1 MANRSQNDRGGS
13 RSSASRSRRSG
24 EEARSEGD
32 ALAESFYRQLTK
44 AARRLA
50 GEDDEDLARTGRRIW
65 HFLGFNRRRLG
76 NIFQS
81 VSKEARLTLAAL
93 PYLLHVNL
101 PRLPGHAG
109 PTANING
116 INNFEFNRTIADSVK
131 TLFGMDEPP
140 PPAPRFRPL
149 IRSVFMSTDLGT
161 LGQGERRTVTI
172 YLIADTRL
180 LGEPAQEALENR
192 NADLHKWA
200 KRRGLFLQFV
210 LLDPNMVQNG
220 DFGEVQGEPERGAL
234 ALEQFYREAIYVSGE
249 IPIWWCA
256 APDADAREY
265 QEATKLV
272 ERCGFGV
279 ISAFMDL
286 GPINLP
292 SIDVRRRAML
302 ARLNHEEASPLALL
316 LNFALLIY
324 QSDDVTPLC
333 DRLKAQVFRGSAV
346 AQFLDPYVLLFDA
359 VAEELAQRG
368 KWNELRLMSRLLY
381 VKVAFNA
388 IGRGNPIDVFE
399 GRFELVRPYILR
411 WGWEQELIDGVDALQ
426 NWAYRGVNRF
436 DRQLREFT
444 LGIYRLLAVRAKRTP
459 GRFDDEE
466 VAMLGRRLVAWI
478 GTQPGRVTPQFNY
491 LLQENHPRSAL
502 VLSEQVRGRDRKWT
516 LHRCSLRDTEPDML
530 PPAVYEGESLSA
542 AVTWALANGFY
553 RRGTD
558 VGVLRKKT
566 HVATGAAKNLFSLL
580 EPVVGR
586 PDPLGL
592 AAERFADARQIRRA
606 MLLINFDG
614 TKLIQERAENSGAA
628 HVVTANWDI
637 LNYGRD
643 RKNRVEDV
651 AVVSRNSWDEIT
663 CRSLSG
669 QRALARAMR
678 HIFTDLDPSEGFH
691 AAPEV
696 IVPDERHLR
705 VTRNRV
711 QRLLDAAAEA
721 MTDSVRPNER
731 RVFLYESGGEF
742 QALCRNRT
750 KIRVRDARGL
760 RGVVRTLNAFTETR
774 QEIIF
779 DQLSPSLGDLRV
791 MFERQHSDANM
802 EVCIGWRKTQNGG
815 YILICDE
822 TNRVYMRRLPTRGL
836 EDALIRLVRR
846 IIYLIKDRAKDIRTL
861 RRMLRVFELRGGHDA
876 GSRIQ
881 LLEDTVRVFTR
892 FSEPRPRHPEIFLR
906 GDLRK
911 GRDGVYMEYGG
922 RDYKPARMG
931 RRYAVNLVRKLLEHR
946 KKYAEFNLF
955 IEASTVR
962 FQETTR
968 ERRDACIVRQLRLI
982 DLYERLLGRA
992 LKVSVG
998 AESKV
1003 MLSENTHSRG
1013 GAR

>member
-1 MANRSQNDRGGS
+1 
-13 RSSASRSRRSG
+13 
-24 EEARSEGD
+24 
-32 ALAESFYRQLTK
+32 
-44 AARRLA
+44 
-50 GEDDEDLARTGRRIW
+50 
-65 HFLGFNRRRLG
+65 
-76 NIFQS
+76 
-81 VSKEARLTLAAL
+81 
-93 PYLLHVNL
+93 
-101 PRLPGHAG
+101 
-109 PTANING
+109 
-116 INNFEFNRTIADSVK
+116 
-131 TLFGMDEPP
+131 
-140 PPAPRFRPL
+140 
-149 IRSVFMSTDLGT
+149 
-161 LGQGERRTVTI
+161 
-172 YLIADTRL
+172 
-180 LGEPAQEALENR
+180 
-192 NADLHKWA
+192 
-200 KRRGLFLQFV
+200 
-210 LLDPNMVQNG
+210 
-220 DFGEVQGEPERGAL
+220 
-234 ALEQFYREAIYVSGE
+234 
-249 IPIWWCA
+249 
-256 APDADAREY
+256 
-265 QEATKLV
+265 
-272 ERCGFGV
+272 
-279 ISAFMDL
+279 
-286 GPINLP
+286 
-292 SIDVRRRAML
+292 
-302 ARLNHEEASPLALL
+302 
-316 LNFALLIY
+316 
-324 QSDDVTPLC
+324 
-333 DRLKAQVFRGSAV
+333 
-346 AQFLDPYVLLFDA
+346 
-359 VAEELAQRG
+359 
-368 KWNELRLMSRLLY
+368 
-381 VKVAFNA
+381 
-388 IGRGNPIDVFE
+388 
-399 GRFELVRPYILR
+399 
-411 WGWEQELIDGVDALQ
+411 
-426 NWAYRGVNRF
+426 
-436 DRQLREFT
+436 
-444 LGIYRLLAVRAKRTP
+444 
-459 GRFDDEE
+459 
-466 VAMLGRRLVAWI
+466 
-478 GTQPGRVTPQFNY
+478 
-491 LLQENHPRSAL
+491 
-502 VLSEQVRGRDRKWT
+502 
-516 LHRCSLRDTEPDML
+516 ML
-530 PPAVYEGESLSA
+530 PPAVYEGESLTS

-558 VGVLRKKT
+558 VGVIRKKT
-566 HVATGAAKNLFSLL
+566 HVGSNAAKSLFSSL

-592 AAERFADARQIRRA
+592 AAERFADPRQIRRA

-614 TKLIQERAENSGAA
+614 TKLIQERAENTGAA

-669 QRALARAMR
+669 QRALARALR
-678 HIFTDLDPSEGFH
+678 HMFTDLDPSEGFH

-696 IVPDERHLR
+696 MVPDERHLR

-711 QRLLDAAAEA
+711 QRLLDSAVEA
-721 MTDSVRPNER
+721 MSDSVRANER

-742 QALCRNRT
+742 QALCRSRS
-750 KIRVRDARGL
+750 KIRVRDARSL

-791 MFERQHSDANM
+791 MFERQHSDSNM

-861 RRMLRVFELRGGHDA
+861 RRMLRVFELRGGHDT

-911 GRDGVYMEYGG
+911 GRDGVFLEYGG

-968 ERRDACIVRQLRLI
+968 ERRDVCIVRQLRLI

-1003 MLSENTHSRG
+1003 MMSENPHSRG
-1013 GAR
+1013 GAG